1 MLYIREITQSL
12 TWIGFFAAVFF
23 AFYYYLKFRNRER
36 MKLIENNADLAE
48 LYTKRNGN
56 KETPWYMIGLTVLGL
71 GIGVAIALGVASI
84 TSVHGG
90 TVLFASVCIFAAL
103 GMILGHGIE
112 KKVK

>member
-1 MLYIREITQSL
+1 MLYIEEITQSL

-48 LYTKRNGN
+48 LYSKPRGS
-56 KETPWYMIGLTVLGL
+56 KETPWYMIGLTVLGI
-71 GIGVAIALGVASI
+71 GIGVAIAFGVASI
-84 TSVHGG
+84 TNLNGG
-90 TVLFASVCIFAAL
+90 PILFASVCIFAAL
-103 GMILGHGIE
+103 GLILGHGIE